1 MPPHRYTSNRILQ
14 RRAVP
19 SRHSNRSVGLTAEL
33 RAAEA
38 DKPNRV
44 YNAVMAAVIPFSQ
57 TVFLWQSMV
66 VALVLI
72 VVRRPPV
79 KMR

>member
-1 MPPHRYTSNRILQ
+1 
-14 RRAVP
+14 
-19 SRHSNRSVGLTAEL
+19 VGLTAEL

>member
-1 MPPHRYTSNRILQ
+1 M
-14 RRAVP
+14 
-19 SRHSNRSVGLTAEL
+19 GLTEL